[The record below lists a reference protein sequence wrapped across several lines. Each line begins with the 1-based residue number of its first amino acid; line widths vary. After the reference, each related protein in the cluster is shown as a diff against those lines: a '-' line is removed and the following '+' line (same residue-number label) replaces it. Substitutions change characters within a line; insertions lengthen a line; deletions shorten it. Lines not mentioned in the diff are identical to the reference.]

1 MDILLIATTPM
12 DTRPM
17 DTMPVDH
24 AKERPASI
32 GVSLPA

>member
-12 DTRPM
+12 DTM
-17 DTMPVDH
+17 LVDH